1 MKTFQE
7 QLMNRDNKINAA
19 QMTMPKIKEIL
30 EKIKENLSESKKL
43 VMDSGNS
50 EIEKIIATD
59 EAQQE
64 KQLESIEKKQVK
76 RETPSANIGGKTL
89 RKNKNRELINKAHKK
104 KLKIW

>member
-1 MKTFQE
+1 
-7 QLMNRDNKINAA
+7 MNRDNKINAA
-19 QMTMPKIKEIL
+19 QMTMPKINKIL
-30 EKIKENLSESKKL
+30 EKIKQKLSKSKEL
-43 VMDSGNS
+43 VMDSANS

-64 KQLESIEKKQVK
+64 KQLESIEKKQVQ